1 MSKIPTM
8 PDSENK
14 FYNVNL
20 KDKINSAVKG
30 VKDFK
35 LDLDENVNDIKA
47 KVDTFSRKEINFNF
61 FDRISQTIYTN
72 PYHVAKIEF
81 LQYIVF
87 IILIYVYNPF
97 NIKTNYPVFTKL
109 LVIMVAFIYV
119 MLFIFIKDKIDKGE
133 DVDLIKTT
141 EANILSKFLYTIAF
155 FVLMMY
161 VIKGGIW
168 ILRNTSIIT
177 SLRNMFAFLS
187 VIGVLGIVYLFAKKK
202 IDKAKNTSG
211 RKLSSLIIKFI
222 MYLPCLLVDIVEYAK
237 YEMNL
242 TTKPVLILLGIEAVF
257 ISLWT
262 LVPYVFDKVSI
273 IGGLKLLNK
282 PVYLTKEYSIGNFDN
297 LHKKRNDNVDKD
309 LTTID
314 QMYSDKKNT
323 EIKNALK
330 DPANEYTDPNMPAN
344 PILANIYNKIKEVP
358 WIKMNFKIHPQYTDT
373 DQKRF
378 RYKYALS
385 GWFYINPQPPNTRSA
400 YSKYTNIIKYGD
412 KVKVEFNGKLSSLR
426 ISGAIASTKNDA
438 NVKNE
443 NVVIYETTNIIYQKW
458 NNIVVNYDDGF
469 IDVFLNGDLVG
480 SISGVAPYMTFD
492 NVIVGEQKGIQGAI
506 CNVIYYDKPLLKS
519 DINLN
524 YKTLRE
530 KKVPYIW
537 SLTDDNEINI
547 EKNTNP
553 NNSFLKDVKFL
564 FGVN

>member
-30 VKDFK
+30 LKDFK
-35 LDLDENVNDIKA
+35 LDLDDNVNDIKA

-242 TTKPVLILLGIEAVF
+242 TTKPVLILLGIEAV
-257 ISLWT
+257 
-262 LVPYVFDKVSI
+262 
-273 IGGLKLLNK
+273 
-282 PVYLTKEYSIGNFDN
+282 
-297 LHKKRNDNVDKD
+297 
-309 LTTID
+309 
-314 QMYSDKKNT
+314 
-323 EIKNALK
+323 
-330 DPANEYTDPNMPAN
+330 
-344 PILANIYNKIKEVP
+344 
-358 WIKMNFKIHPQYTDT
+358 
-373 DQKRF
+373 
-378 RYKYALS
+378 
-385 GWFYINPQPPNTRSA
+385 
-400 YSKYTNIIKYGD
+400 
-412 KVKVEFNGKLSSLR
+412 
-426 ISGAIASTKNDA
+426 
-438 NVKNE
+438 
-443 NVVIYETTNIIYQKW
+443 
-458 NNIVVNYDDGF
+458 
-469 IDVFLNGDLVG
+469 
-480 SISGVAPYMTFD
+480 
-492 NVIVGEQKGIQGAI
+492 
-506 CNVIYYDKPLLKS
+506 
-519 DINLN
+519 
-524 YKTLRE
+524 
-530 KKVPYIW
+530 
-537 SLTDDNEINI
+537 
-547 EKNTNP
+547 
-553 NNSFLKDVKFL
+553 
-564 FGVN
+564 